1 MLRCCSGRR
10 LCCMW
15 TPGAPS
21 WLVDGGMRTPLTTA
35 ELMRPA
41 LKVGGGGGV
50 EGLAMREF
58 APAGFLDVLLFF
70 GALLVL

>member
-1 MLRCCSGRR
+1 
-10 LCCMW
+10 
-15 TPGAPS
+15 
-21 WLVDGGMRTPLTTA
+21 MRTPLTTA
-35 ELMRPA
+35 GLTRPA
-41 LKVGGGGGV
+41 VKVGGGGGV